1 MAKIL
6 RLADSADALARRLRD
21 RAPVRQAVGSHGWAE
36 LEAERA
42 RLRRRRIALHVACFV
57 GIVITTFLT
66 IKFGAP

>member
-6 RLADSADALARRLRD
+6 RLAESAGALARRLRA
-21 RAPVRQAVGSHGWAE
+21 RAPAEAVGSHGWAE

-42 RLRRRRIALHVACFV
+42 RLRRRRIALQVVCFV
-57 GIVITTFLT
+57 GIVVTTFLT